1 MAAVEARL
9 NSVVA
14 EFKRVNISGDLHTD
28 ESLVRMQ
35 RYRCSELSFLRAKKA
50 FLRSW
55 TSSAMSIGNKC
66 GVNPKSVNE
75 TKGCVGELLIC
86 AFRVW
91 VKNRISDQ
99 FTWLKSR
106 VGVTRVILFFVVIL
120 SRQGE
125 LL

>member
-1 MAAVEARL
+1 
-9 NSVVA
+9 
-14 EFKRVNISGDLHTD
+14 
-28 ESLVRMQ
+28 
-35 RYRCSELSFLRAKKA
+35 
-50 FLRSW
+50 
-55 TSSAMSIGNKC
+55 
-66 GVNPKSVNE
+66 
-75 TKGCVGELLIC
+75 LIC